1 MNLKNLK
8 IKNKII
14 VMIAGTSLLFTIL
27 CLVSIFLLRSMD
39 HRHDSLMRDNGLAQ
53 GDIASIFDYI
63 SGEEAALRNA
73 VFSDDSNYMSV
84 LEAEIKKLEAD
95 YDAMRTHFNVHIV
108 DPEEEAIIAKIDEAR
123 RIRNT
128 EFNRILGLGNQ
139 NEMKTAINGGYE
151 KMADDLVESW
161 NKMLEHKKTHADHE
175 ILAMKHFVNRITIMI
190 LVAIVVVIV
199 LCLLFGITIANS
211 VSVGINQSIDR
222 IKLLAKGDLS
232 SPAPDVVSRDEA
244 GELAETTRI
253 IVKELSN
260 IITDIDYLTGSM
272 AEGNLN
278 VQSKDPEAYAGEFFG
293 IRLSIRKMRDSLTHI
308 LSEVRA
314 ASSQIKMGAS
324 QVATGSQDLS
334 QGAMQQA
341 SSIEELSSIL
351 ADISSHI
358 KDDAVSA
365 NDAATRNSAV
375 IESVAQNN
383 ELMDKMSDAMQQISD
398 RSSEISKIIKTIN
411 DIAFQTNILALNAAV
426 EAARAGE
433 AGKGFAVVA
442 DEVRNLAGKSAEA
455 ANNTEALIAESIA
468 AVNNGVEIARQT
480 AESVNVIVE
489 STQKVDVL
497 VRDIATNTTTQSEA
511 LSQINIGVDQISAV
525 IQSNTATSQ
534 QQAAS
539 SEELAAQAN
548 YLEELL
554 SKFDLSLADELKKN
568 SDVAVKK
575 AVESVNPTVPDA
587 AKPQVKN
594 EIPKPYPVYPS
605 EKEEINDMQH
615 SLEPMVYS
623 PQSGVQTVTAQKPSI
638 VRPIQPQKMDDFG
651 DIDPKY

>member
-151 KMADDLVESW
+151 KLADDLVESW